1 MTLHL
6 RSAAAGRGVDAN
18 TPDNI
23 DALTLCGPIRIQ
35 NLFGYIIEY
44 TKAKRSE
51 ITEEAMVGQRDD
63 QERLSTGTDSAAVAV
78 AVPTR
83 AWGSSQETK
92 TSEAHTMLIKRMI
105 ILGMAAKI
113 HESL

>member
-1 MTLHL
+1 MQ
-6 RSAAAGRGVDAN
+6 SA
-18 TPDNI
+18 
-23 DALTLCGPIRIQ
+23 CIQ
-35 NLFGYIIEY
+35 NLFGYIIECG
-44 TKAKRSE
+44 KAKRSE
-51 ITEEAMVGQRDD
+51 TTEEAMEEQRDD

-92 TSEAHTMLIKRMI
+92 TNEAHTMLMKRMI